1 MNYTDLPLFQ
11 IMRGKLGHLSQ
22 RQAVLA
28 QNIANADT
36 PGYKAKDVKEQD
48 FAAIAS
54 RMHQAAS
61 MPMAKTNAGHLSGQP
76 VSVGSNKFIKREST
90 YEQNP
95 NGNNVVIEEEMMRV
109 AENQAEY
116 QKVLNLYRKSVD
128 MFRTALGRQGG
139 GA

>member
-1 MNYTDLPLFQ
+1 MNYTELPLFQ
-11 IMRGKLGHLSQ
+11 IMRGKLGYYSQ
-22 RQAVLA
+22 RQAVIA

-36 PGYKAKDVKEQD
+36 PGYKAKDVKEPN
-48 FAAIAS
+48 FASIAS
-54 RMHQAAS
+54 QLQQASA
-61 MPMAKTNAGHLSGQP
+61 MPMAKTNQGHLTGQP
-76 VSVGSNKFIKREST
+76 VAVGHGNTIKRPST

-128 MFRTALGRQGG
+128 MFRTVLGRQGG